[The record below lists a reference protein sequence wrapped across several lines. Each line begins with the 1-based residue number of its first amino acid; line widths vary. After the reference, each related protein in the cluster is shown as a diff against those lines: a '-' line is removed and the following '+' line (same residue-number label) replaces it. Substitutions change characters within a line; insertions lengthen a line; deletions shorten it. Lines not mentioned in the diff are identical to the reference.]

1 MPKFTLTS
9 KKEPEPSEHTKR
21 LLAARGAT
29 KPGGVIEWDI
39 ASNVSLTATEIEAL
53 RRKHGTNTPNLQRAA
68 EVKELIVQGKTGVQ
82 IAATLRLRHRG
93 KTGYG
98 ARMVQADHATLLS
111 VGEGHKSN
119 TKHRNAAVKH

>member
-9 KKEPEPSEHTKR
+9 KKGPEPSEHTKR

-68 EVKELIVQGKTGVQ
+68 EVKELIIHGKTGVQ

-93 KTGYG
+93 EPGYG
-98 ARMVQADHATLLS
+98 ARMIQKDHATLS
-111 VGEGHKSN
+111 KAGEGFKTAKN
-119 TKHRNAAVKH
+119 TALRS

>member
-9 KKEPEPSEHTKR
+9 KKAAEMSPTTKA
-21 LLAARGAT
+21 LLNTRGT
-29 KPGGVIEWDI
+29 PRGGGVVEWDI
-39 ASNVSLTATEIEAL
+39 TPTVSLTESEKAAL

-68 EVKELIVQGKTGVQ
+68 EVKELIMQGKTGVQ

-98 ARMVQADHATLLS
+98 ARMIQADHATLLS
-111 VGEGHKSN
+111 VGEGYKDS
-119 TKHRNAAVKH
+119 KKYRNAVVKY